1 MDPEIWGPHAWIF
14 LHSITLNYP
23 NNPTMYDK
31 QHYKNFFINLH
42 HILPCEWC
50 SKNYIHHLQKYPI
63 DNYLNTKKNLVQWLI
78 NIHNEINIIFKKKTI
93 NYSEFINIYKNI
105 YNKKKSFFNFYHLII
120 FICIL
125 IIIILTILSIYLYNP
140 KFLSCFRFHQ

>member
-63 DNYLNTKKNLVQWLI
+63 DNYLNTKK
-78 NIHNEINIIFKKKTI
+78 
-93 NYSEFINIYKNI
+93 
-105 YNKKKSFFNFYHLII
+105 
-120 FICIL
+120 
-125 IIIILTILSIYLYNP
+125 
-140 KFLSCFRFHQ
+140 KFSSMVN